1 MASKPMWLRV
11 LGGEAAKV
19 LRGSDTIGWLTT
31 DGAKALETHAKKRQ
45 DEMARVRD
53 ALASNSDRIPEFDRA
68 VRFAEAESGRP
79 GESHPRAPSDPGVT
93 VSRHRALLTS
103 SSGVGADHSPV
114 GE

>member
-53 ALASNSDRIPEFDRA
+53 ALASNSARIPEFDRA
-68 VRFAEAESGRP
+68 VRFAEAEAAAQKRL
-79 GESHPRAPSDPGVT
+79 ACW
-93 VSRHRALLTS
+93 LQ
-103 SSGVGADHSPV
+103 GATPKKKGDV
-114 GE
+114 